1 MAGGTQAERNAG
13 MTRQITIID
22 GHPDPDRARFVHAL
36 ADAYADGARSA
47 GHEVRCIDLATLD
60 FPLLRSRRAWADEP
74 PPAAVAAAQEAVAWA
89 NHLVL
94 LYPLWLGDV
103 PALLKAFLEQVMRP
117 GFAIK
122 EGERPGKAGLLRGRS
137 ARVVV
142 TMGMP
147 AFFYR
152 LYYGAHSVKSLER
165 NILKFVGIAP
175 VAHSLIGMIEA
186 SAEAREGWL
195 REMSELGRACH

>member
-1 MAGGTQAERNAG
+1 MPA
-13 MTRQITIID
+13 MTRHIAIID
-22 GHPDPDRARFVHAL
+22 GHPDPDRSRFVHAL
-36 ADAYADGARSA
+36 ADAYAEGARSG
-47 GHEVRCIDLATLD
+47 GHEVRHIELATLD
-60 FPLLRSRRAWADEP
+60 FPLLRSRPAWAAEP
-74 PPAAVAAAQEAVAWA
+74 PPPAIADAQQTIAWA
-89 NHLVL
+89 QHLVL

-103 PALLKAFLEQVMRP
+103 PALVKAFLEQVMRP

-122 EGERPGKAGLLRGRS
+122 EGERPGKAGLLKGRS

-152 LYYGAHSVKSLER
+152 VYYGAHSLKSLER

-175 VAHSLIGMIEA
+175 VAHSVIGMVEG
-186 SAEAREGWL
+186 SAEEREGWL
-195 REMSELGRACH
+195 REMSEFGKLCQ